1 MDLLQNY
8 KGDSSSDDETS
19 SIQMEEINSEP
30 RGIIMPLVNIAPH
43 VVVSRPVQQAAVID
57 PKTKELYYN
66 PKYEELF
73 MPDVGPSNPFKSE
86 HQKAPKNTLTG
97 FVEPA
102 HFSGFHFDRA
112 IRSYDT
118 LGYAENP
125 SADAGG
131 SSSFVGDVESAH
143 LTGGRS
149 LFESAKTGG
158 QKRKRIVNFDASDI
172 DGYTGPWAR
181 FENQKIVAKPDPE
194 LQKEM
199 DEYIRKKKMKS
210 RIGRKLAIEELHMAE
225 ESSKLHISDDKDYL
239 GRSFMEAPKS
249 IGVNLKPDH
258 VPERCYPPTKQ
269 AYTYNGHTK
278 PVTAIRWFP
287 KSAHLFISCSMDG
300 KVKLWEVYGNRKLI
314 RTYIGHKVPVKDIYF
329 NNDGT
334 ELLSAAYDN
343 YIKLW
348 DTETGQVK
356 SRFTIGAHRAYV
368 VKFNP
373 DDDKQNLFLA
383 GMSNKKIIQWDTRS
397 GEIEQEYDRHLGP
410 VNSITFFDKNRRF
423 VSTSDDKSLRIW
435 EFGIPVDTKIIQ
447 HAGLHSI
454 PSMTKAPNEKWVVG
468 QSMDN
473 RIVLF
478 QVMDDKLR
486 FARKKAFRGHNTA
499 GYACSTDFSP
509 DMSFLASGDADGKIT
524 MWDWRTHKIV
534 STWKAHENVCISTLW
549 HPHEKSRMISC
560 GWDNTIK
567 MWF

>member
-1 MDLLQNY
+1 MDLLQSY
-8 KGDSSSDDETS
+8 KGDSSDDEIIT
-19 SIQMEEINSEP
+19 EETNTIKTILP
-30 RGIIMPLVNIAPH
+30 IVNLAPN
-43 VVVSRPVQQAAVID
+43 VVVQRPVQQTAVVD

-73 MPDVGPSNPFKSE
+73 LPEVGPSNPFKSE
-86 HQKAPKNTLTG
+86 HQKTPKNTLTG

-102 HFSGFHFDRA
+102 HFNEFHFDRS

-131 SSSFVGDVESAH
+131 SSSYIGDVESAN

-158 QKRKRIVNFDASDI
+158 QKRKRITNYDASDI

-181 FENQKIVAKPDPE
+181 FEDQQIVSKPDPE

-199 DEYIRKKKMKS
+199 DEFIRKKKMKS
-210 RIGRKLAIEELHMAE
+210 RVGRKLAVEELHIAE
-225 ESSKLHISDDKDYL
+225 ESTKLHISEDKDYL

-249 IGVNLKPDH
+249 IGVNLKADH

-269 AYTYNGHTK
+269 AYTYSGHNK
-278 PVTAIRWFP
+278 SVTAIRWFP
-287 KSAHLFISCSMDG
+287 KSAHMFISCSMDG
-300 KVKLWEVYGNRKLI
+300 KVKLWEVYGGRKLI
-314 RTYIGHKVPVKDIYF
+314 RTYVGHKVPVKDIYF

-334 ELLSAAYDN
+334 EMLSAAYDN

-356 SRFTIGAHRAYV
+356 SRFTVGAHRAYV

-383 GMSNKKIIQWDTRS
+383 GMSNKKIIQWDTRT

-454 PSMTKAPNEKWVVG
+454 PSMTKAPNDKWMVG

-478 QVMDDKLR
+478 QIMDDKQICKE
-486 FARKKAFRGHNTA
+486 KKAFRGHNTA
-499 GYACSTDFSP
+499 GYACSSDFSP

-534 STWKAHENVCISTLW
+534 STWKAHDNVCISVLW